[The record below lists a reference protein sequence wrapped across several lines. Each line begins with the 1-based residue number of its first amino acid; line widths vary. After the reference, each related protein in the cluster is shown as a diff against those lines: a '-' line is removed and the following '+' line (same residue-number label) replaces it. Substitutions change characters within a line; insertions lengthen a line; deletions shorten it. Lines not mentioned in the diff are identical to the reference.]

1 MVRDTLGEDAI
12 IVATR
17 EENSGIAGPPMVR
30 VTAAIDPDN
39 YNPPPPKEKTS
50 APAFEVGQPHTSAP
64 YSDKARTAQPDEWL
78 QYDEEDEISAVTE
91 EITDAMLRH
100 SVPEDVMDQIISC
113 ATVLGMERTDV
124 ALMAALEHLF
134 SFVPLPQDPTDKPTV
149 LVGAPGSGKTLAAA
163 KLAARG
169 VMNGLRVGVITT
181 DTVRA
186 GGVDQLKSFTDLLNI
201 KLQTASTPDELQN
214 ALRALDHCDHVI
226 IDTQGTNPFN
236 QDEIHIIAKMMAAI
250 GQANAVLV
258 MPAAG
263 DADECGEIAKI
274 FASIGVSHLMPS
286 RLDSARRLGGIISA
300 AHQGALLLTEAGSNP
315 KVAEGFTALTP
326 QSLATLLM
334 PEIKNASQNDKNTQ
348 NDRKTAAGTV

>member
-1 MVRDTLGEDAI
+1 M
-12 IVATR
+12 
-17 EENSGIAGPPMVR
+17 
-30 VTAAIDPDN
+30 
-39 YNPPPPKEKTS
+39 
-50 APAFEVGQPHTSAP
+50 
-64 YSDKARTAQPDEWL
+64 
-78 QYDEEDEISAVTE
+78 TE

-124 ALMAALEHLF
+124 ALIAALEHLF
-134 SFVPLPQDPTDKPTV
+134 SFVPLPQTASDKPII
-149 LVGAPGSGKTLAAA
+149 LVGAPGAGKTLAAA

-186 GGVDQLKSFTDLLNI
+186 GGVDQLRSFTNLLNI

-214 ALRALDHCDHVI
+214 ALRALDHCDQVI
-226 IDTQGTNPFN
+226 IDTQGTNPFD
-236 QDEIHIIAKMMAAI
+236 QDEVRTIAKMMAAV
-250 GQANAVLV
+250 GQADAVLV

-263 DADECGEIAKI
+263 DADESGEVAKI
-274 FASIGVSHLMPS
+274 FAAIGINRLMPS

-300 AHQGALLLTEAGSNP
+300 AHQGALLLSEAGNNP
-315 KVAEGFTALTP
+315 KVAEGFMPLTP

-334 PEIKNASQNDKNTQ
+334 PETENESQNNKNTQ
-348 NDRKTAAGTV
+348 NDRKTASGTV